1 MAANV
6 QEERKSESFD
16 EEVNILI
23 SEIANILSLS
33 TNEAAKP
40 HLKADIS

>member
-33 TNEAAKP
+33 NNEAAKP